1 MSDGFLGRWSQRKL
15 DTRQG
20 KPLQDPS
27 ALPAAIPPDASN
39 TSSTPTPPSV
49 ARASVEPAQSQV
61 GKPDPAQ
68 KPVADLP
75 TLEDAKALTR
85 DSDFSPFMSQGVSP
99 DVKNAALKKLFAD
112 PHFNVMDGL
121 DTYIDDYSKPD
132 PLPLSLMRKMT
143 SAQFL
148 NLFDE
153 VEDKKAANTE
163 NLQPL
168 ADSSQTLPPTLSD
181 PQDHANT
188 DLRLQQDHAPAA
200 QGAGCSPE

>member
-20 KPLQDPS
+20 KPLQEPT
-27 ALPAAIPPDASN
+27 ALPTALPPDASN
-39 TSSTPTPPSV
+39 TASSPTPPNT
-49 ARASVEPAQSQV
+49 AQASAKPGQSNA
-61 GKPDPAQ
+61 GKPDPTQ
-68 KPVADLP
+68 KPAADLP
-75 TLEDAKALTR
+75 TLEDAKALTK

-99 DVKNAALKKLFAD
+99 DVKNAAMKKLFTD

-153 VEDKKAANTE
+153 DKEKKAAN
-163 NLQPL
+163 PK
-168 ADSSQTLPPTLSD
+168 ADNPNNQPTLSD

-200 QGAGCSPE
+200 QGAGRSPE